1 MQTVRRLYFYAVSL
15 ISIEVIIWGL
25 IGLLRTVVSGA
36 ILPGAELLSL
46 PLALI
51 LVGVP
56 IFLLHWIW
64 VQRAATTDTEE
75 HTASVRAIFLY
86 AALLATLIP
95 TVSNL
100 LAFINRSL
108 MTSAQLSAR
117 AALLGS
123 SQTWSDNLIAIV
135 FNGIAATYFYAI
147 VRNDWRT
154 LPDRA
159 NIADVRRLYRYIWL
173 VIGLLMSI
181 FGVQQLIKFLFY
193 VPGEM
198 LGEPGQEI
206 FINGLALALVGTP
219 IWVYSWK
226 ICQSA
231 LNEPGEMY
239 SRLRLTVLYLIT
251 LGSVITVLVSGG
263 TLLAIILRQLF
274 GEIID
279 TRALLQLVAGP
290 LSSGIPL
297 AVIWGYYGRI
307 LTAEIAAQPDLRLAA
322 NLKRLYAYILSLIG
336 LIITFLG
343 AEGIL
348 SFIVDRLTTG
358 AMLGTALSQQ
368 LANSLSMLAVG
379 LPIWLLAWRPMQ
391 AEALTPGQA
400 GELARQSII
409 RKAHLYLVLFISVI
423 GSMISAVGVFYLLIS
438 MALGAK
444 ESSFTRDLLD
454 ALQILILFAAVL
466 GYHLSSLRT
475 DGRLSAG
482 MQETL
487 QSAFGVLAFTNGETD
502 LSDQIRR
509 AFQKHAARLPLFI
522 QPIQEGVQPES
533 DAKAVI
539 LPASLA
545 LNPPEALRIWL
556 KTFDGTKIIIGEPG
570 AGWLAGAL
578 NAEQAARAAKALAEN
593 RPVRFQ
599 PGSSTWTL
607 VAYIFAILFTVQ
619 IIFMALGFILS
630 LLITASY

>member
-15 ISIEVIIWGL
+15 ISMEIIIWGL
-25 IGLLRTVVSGA
+25 VGLLRTTVSSA
-36 ILPGAELLSL
+36 ILPGADLLSL

-51 LVGVP
+51 LVGAP
-56 IFLLHWIW
+56 IFLLHWTW
-64 VQRAATTDTEE
+64 AQRAAAADTEE
-75 HTASVRAIFLY
+75 HTSNVRALFLY
-86 AALLATLIP
+86 TALMVTLIP
-95 TVSNL
+95 AVSNL

-117 AALLGS
+117 FALLGS

-135 FNGIAATYFYAI
+135 FNGIAAAYFYTI
-147 VRNDWRT
+147 VRTDWRT

-173 VIGLLMSI
+173 LIGLLMTI

-193 VPGEM
+193 IPGSM
-198 LGEPGQEI
+198 LGEPGREV

-231 LNEPGEMY
+231 LDEPGETY

-263 TLLAIILRQLF
+263 TLLAIILRRLF
-274 GEIID
+274 GETMD
-279 TRALLQLVAGP
+279 TRTLLQLIASP

-297 AVIWGYYGRI
+297 AAMWGYYGRI
-307 LTAEIAAQPDLRLAA
+307 LSAEITAQPDSRLAA

-336 LIITFLG
+336 LITTFLG
-343 AEGIL
+343 AVGIL
-348 SFIVDRLTTG
+348 SFIIDRLTTG
-358 AMLGTALSQQ
+358 EMIGVALSQR
-368 LANSLSMLAVG
+368 LANSLAMLAVG
-379 LPIWLLAWRPMQ
+379 LPVWLLAWRPMQ

-409 RKAHLYLVLFISVI
+409 RKAYLYLVLFISVI
-423 GSMISAVGVFYLLIS
+423 GSMISAMGVFYLLIS
-438 MALGAK
+438 AALGTK
-444 ESSFTRDLLD
+444 EASFTRDLLD
-454 ALQILILFAAVL
+454 ALQILTLFAAVL
-466 GYHLSSLRT
+466 GYHLASLRT

-487 QSAFGVLAFTNGETD
+487 QSAFGVLAFTNGESD
-502 LSDQIRR
+502 LSDQVRR
-509 AFQKHAARLPLFI
+509 AFQKHAARLPLSI
-522 QPIQEGVQPES
+522 QPIQEGVPPES

-556 KTFDGTKIIIGEPG
+556 KTFDGAKIVIGEAG

-599 PGSSTWTL
+599 SGSSSWTI

-630 LLITASY
+630 LLITANY